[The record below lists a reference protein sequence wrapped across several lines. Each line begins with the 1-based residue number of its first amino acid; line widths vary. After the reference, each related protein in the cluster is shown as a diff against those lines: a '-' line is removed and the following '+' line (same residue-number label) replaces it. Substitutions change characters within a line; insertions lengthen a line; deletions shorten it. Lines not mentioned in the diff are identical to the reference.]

1 MADLSDG
8 RAVVTLKPITLLTQE
23 ALPLYIAGID
33 ITVEHKSLDEPRHD
47 TKPFR
52 QAVGVD
58 DVKEAKTIAQQRMAT
73 AAADVILQ
81 AIIDFLTSN

>member
-8 RAVVTLKPITLLTQE
+8 RAIVTFKPTTLLTQE
-23 ALPLYIAGID
+23 QPPKYIPAVD
-33 ITVEHKSLDEPRHD
+33 ITVEHKSLDEVRHD

-52 QAVGVD
+52 DAIGYND
-58 DVKEAKTIAQQRMAT
+58 IKEAKKIAEQRMAT

-81 AIIDFLTSN
+81 VIIDFLTSN